1 MLEAEKNRGCTGSFG
16 RVPIQPQTGVHPTA
30 RAHPTLTSIAVLP
43 GEVTVHQLT
52 CHFTS
57 LHSVSLLRVTRDQ
70 EIAREEILLQ

>member
-1 MLEAEKNRGCTGSFG
+1 ME
-16 RVPIQPQTGVHPTA
+16 

-57 LHSVSLLRVTRDQ
+57 LHSVSLRRVTQNGDRS
-70 EIAREEILLQ
+70 